1 MEEFEIARIV
11 IYSLLAICSLLTVFV
26 VVERLITLRQQNVIP
41 KSLVERFV
49 NGKICD
55 DEAEELNTVGGRIVA
70 FYRRNSPDPEAL
82 KAFAGLE
89 LTRLER
95 GLFILEIVVAGAPLL
110 GLLGTIIGLTEVFG
124 SISSE
129 TGLPDTGRFLNG
141 LKGALFTTM
150 AGLAVAI
157 PALVGNN
164 FLGRRIELLSAQVEV
179 GVQRLMD
186 LCPQTGRPLSEM
198 AAEASEESPE
208 AAKAAT
214 EETTASVSKQRL
226 RPA

>member
-1 MEEFEIARIV
+1 MEAFELARIV
-11 IYSLLAICSLLTVFV
+11 IYSLLAVCSLLTVFV

-41 KSLVERFV
+41 KELVQRFV
-49 NGKICD
+49 DGHLED
-55 DEAEELNTVGGRIVA
+55 TREDLNTVGGRIVA
-70 FYRRNSPDPEAL
+70 FYRRNNPDPEAL

-89 LTRLER
+89 VTRLER

-110 GLLGTIIGLTEVFG
+110 GLLGTIVGLTEVFG
-124 SISSE
+124 SISAQ

-150 AGLAVAI
+150 AGLAVAM

-164 FLGRRIELLSAQVEV
+164 FLGRRIELLSAQIEV

-186 LCPQTGRPLSEM
+186 LCPQTGRLLPHATPPVAPPTPPTDES
-198 AAEASEESPE
+198 EAS
-208 AAKAAT
+208 
-214 EETTASVSKQRL
+214 
-226 RPA
+226 PAPAQI